1 MIIRAKDIKMN
12 VTPRGTEITLVTDDH
27 RVDISKLKEAVS
39 QGKQLTAEIKQHR
52 KKRSLNANAYLWV
65 LLGKMAEV
73 LKTDKDEL
81 YLMMLERYGVYT
93 HIIVKPHVVEQ
104 VKQQWRTVRELG
116 EVIVNGQKGIQL
128 QCYFGSSTYDTKQ
141 MATLIDGVVSECQEL
156 GIDTLPPDEIQEM
169 KNKWGLPPGEVIT

>member
-1 MIIRAKDIKMN
+1 MIFRAKDIRMN
-12 VTPRGTEITLVTDDH
+12 VTAKGAEITLTTDD
-27 RVDISKLKEAVS
+27 RQIDISRLREATAK
-39 QGKQLTAEIKQHR
+39 GKQLSVEIKQHR
-52 KKRSLNANAYLWV
+52 NRRSLNANAYLWV

-73 LKTDKDEL
+73 LRTSKDEL

-104 VKQQWRTVRELG
+104 VKAQWRTVRELG

-141 MATLIDGVVSECQEL
+141 MSVLIDGVVSECQEL
-156 GIDTLPPDEIQEM
+156 GIDTLPPDEIQMM
-169 KNKWGLPPGEVIT
+169 KNQWGMPQA

>member
-1 MIIRAKDIKMN
+1 MIFQAKDIRMN
-12 VTPRGTEITLVTDDH
+12 VTTKGTEITLTTDD
-27 RVDISKLKEAVS
+27 RRIDISRLQEATAK
-39 QGKQLTAEIKQHR
+39 GKQLSVEIKQYR
-52 KKRSLNANAYLWV
+52 KRRSLNANAYLWV

-73 LKTDKDEL
+73 LRTSKDEL

-104 VKQQWRTVRELG
+104 VKAQWRTVRELG

-141 MATLIDGVVSECQEL
+141 MSVLIDGVVSECQEL
-156 GIDTLPPDEIQEM
+156 GIDTLPPDEIQMM
-169 KNKWGLPPGEVIT
+169 KNQWGTPQD

>member
-1 MIIRAKDIKMN
+1 MIFQAKDIRMN
-12 VTPRGTEITLVTDDH
+12 VTTKGTEITLTTDDK
-27 RVDISKLKEAVS
+27 RIDISRLQEATAK
-39 QGKQLTAEIKQHR
+39 GKQLSVEIKQHR
-52 KKRSLNANAYLWV
+52 KRRSLNANAYLWV

-73 LKTDKDEL
+73 LRTSKDEL

-104 VKQQWRTVRELG
+104 VKAQWRTVRELG

-141 MATLIDGVVSECQEL
+141 MSVLIDGVVSECQEL
-156 GIDTLPPDEIQEM
+156 GIDTLPPDEIQMM
-169 KNKWGLPPGEVIT
+169 KNQWGTPQD

>member
-1 MIIRAKDIKMN
+1 MIFQAKDIRMN
-12 VTPRGTEITLVTDDH
+12 VTARGAEITLTTDD
-27 RVDISKLKEAVS
+27 RRIDISRLQEATAK
-39 QGKQLTAEIKQHR
+39 GKQLSVEIKQHR
-52 KKRSLNANAYLWV
+52 KRRSLNANAYLWV

-73 LKTDKDEL
+73 LRTSKDEL

-104 VKQQWRTVRELG
+104 VKAQWRTVRELG

-141 MATLIDGVVSECQEL
+141 MSVLIDGVVSECQEL
-156 GIDTLPPDEIQEM
+156 GIDTLPPDEIQMM
-169 KNKWGLPPGEVIT
+169 KNQWGMSQA

>member
-1 MIIRAKDIKMN
+1 MIFQAKDIRMN
-12 VTPRGTEITLVTDDH
+12 VTTKGTEITLTTDD
-27 RVDISKLKEAVS
+27 RRIDISRLREATAK
-39 QGKQLTAEIKQHR
+39 GKQLSVEIKQHR
-52 KKRSLNANAYLWV
+52 KRRSLNANAYLWV

-73 LKTDKDEL
+73 LRTSKDEL

-104 VKQQWRTVRELG
+104 VKAQWRTVRELG

-141 MATLIDGVVSECQEL
+141 MSVLIDGVVSECQEL
-156 GIDTLPPDEIQEM
+156 GIDTLPPDEIQMM
-169 KNKWGLPPGEVIT
+169 KNQWGMPQA

>member
-1 MIIRAKDIKMN
+1 MIFQAKDIRMN
-12 VTPRGTEITLVTDDH
+12 VTTKGTEITLTTDD
-27 RVDISKLKEAVS
+27 RRIDISRLQEATAK
-39 QGKQLTAEIKQHR
+39 GKQLSVEIKQYR
-52 KKRSLNANAYLWV
+52 KRRSLNANAYLWV

-73 LKTDKDEL
+73 LRTSKDEL

-104 VKQQWRTVRELG
+104 VKAQWRTVRELG

-141 MATLIDGVVSECQEL
+141 MSVLIDGVVSECQEL
-156 GIDTLPPDEIQEM
+156 GIDTLPPDEIQMM
-169 KNKWGLPPGEVIT
+169 KNRWGTPQD